1 MQTTLLFELLP
12 SDVLILIVLP
22 LEKRDL
28 IALALASDALRDR
41 LDSPRL
47 AHVWHFKVHVN
58 LEREIPSAFSFFF
71 FFSSISRTSN

>member
-12 SDVLILIVLP
+12 SDVLVLIVLP

-47 AHVWHFKVHVN
+47 AHVWHYKVN
-58 LEREIPSAFSFFF
+58 LSVRFLLRFLSLFF
-71 FFSSISRTSN
+71 